1 MQYCWVPGARVWR
14 ERESFEINSI
24 RRALKS
30 IRPHLKTD
38 QKTVKTSGGRPEL
51 SFGTFNKACFQA
63 WLNNT
68 SPYPTAHDHYLN
80 LDVVVM
86 EDAGVS
92 ERCRSRMC
100 KHLVLLSLTAVTMLV
115 SVQQVACNT
124 SFAPGMG
131 SLAHNKTLMDEL
143 HKKRWIQQLE
153 DFLFL
158 PKKEGG
164 KEEEGKREHGRRSS
178 PAYEKEK
185 IDGGD
190 DSRSAGPNGGSSV
203 TNQLMIP
210 NTNFP
215 GKVNLPY
222 FVFSKS
228 PGKELIRNF

>member
-1 MQYCWVPGARVWR
+1 M
-14 ERESFEINSI
+14 
-24 RRALKS
+24 
-30 IRPHLKTD
+30 
-38 QKTVKTSGGRPEL
+38 
-51 SFGTFNKACFQA
+51 
-63 WLNNT
+63 NNT
-68 SPYPTAHDHYLN
+68 PPYPTAHDHYLN